1 MKHPGGKATVSFV
14 HHDPVSSYVCL
25 RQQTQEEPDC
35 TPRKTN
41 RSGERLAAGVDPEG
55 NCGQVKQLTLS
66 VGLKGLR
73 AEDPRCGKTRDDES
87 A

>member
-1 MKHPGGKATVSFV
+1 MKHPGGSFV

-25 RQQTQEEPDC
+25 RQQTQEKPDC
-35 TPRKTN
+35 TLRKTN